1 MIQFSRND
9 LNSLYRPLDQKAR
22 EFIANFVKLH
32 GGFRVTSGFFNGH
45 FHKNEAGNY
54 QEDAYPIPVISVMG
68 LCDIEIDFDA
78 ITFTTK
84 LKKGQ
89 IADFDWRKLGGV
101 PFEVYGVEDY
111 LSDYGSSQNSAQI
124 KDGVSGSKETEFFVS
139 FSFPIETDGEQAF
152 RFLRTLQKYGF
163 YY

>member
-1 MIQFSRND
+1 MALRD
-9 LNSLYRPLDQKAR
+9 ELNSLYRPLDQKAR
-22 EFIANFVKLH
+22 EFIASFVKLH

-45 FHKNEAGNY
+45 SHKNEAGNY

-78 ITFTTK
+78 ITFTAK

-89 IADFDWRKLGGV
+89 ITDFDWRKLGGV

-111 LSDYGSSQNSAQI
+111 LCDYGNSQDAAQI
-124 KDGVSGSKETEFFVS
+124 KGVVSSSKETEFFVT
-139 FSFPIETDGEQAF
+139 FSFPTDTNGEQAL

>member
-1 MIQFSRND
+1 MGFDMIQFSRND

-54 QEDAYPIPVISVMG
+54 QEDVYPIPVISVMG
-68 LCDIEIDFDA
+68 LCNIEIDFDA

-111 LSDYGSSQNSAQI
+111 LSDYGSSQNSPR
-124 KDGVSGSKETEFFVS
+124 SKTAS
-139 FSFPIETDGEQAF
+139 QAAKKQNS
-152 RFLRTLQKYGF
+152 L
-163 YY
+163 